1 MDVPFADKACIFSG
15 QRADEVA
22 NGVGKEGAEL

>member
-1 MDVPFADKACIFSG
+1 MDVPFADKACNFSG